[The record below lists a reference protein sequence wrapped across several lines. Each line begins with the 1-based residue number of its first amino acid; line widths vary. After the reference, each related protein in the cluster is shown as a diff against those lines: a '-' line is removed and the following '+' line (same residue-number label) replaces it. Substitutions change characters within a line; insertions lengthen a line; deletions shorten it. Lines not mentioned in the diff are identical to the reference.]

1 MISSLLPGRGTWPS
15 STPPGSIAGVT
26 PTEAFLERA
35 DDLLETAAAW
45 RDAGRQVALATVV
58 RTWGSSPRRPGSRLV
73 VAVDGAFVG
82 SVSGGCVEGAVVEE
96 ALGVLASGRPKLLH
110 YGVSEQQAWAAGLAC
125 GGQVEIWVE
134 PLPLAID
141 ELRAARQQKR
151 PVVWATRLDGGG
163 HALWAADANQ
173 EARQA
178 LADDEARVVES
189 VSGESVFLEPHNPPL
204 RLVIVG
210 AVHIARPLSRLAAIA
225 GFEVV
230 VIDPRRAFTLPDV
243 TRSTRWPDEA
253 LAEIRPDARTAVV
266 TLTHDPKLDDPAL
279 SAALRTS
286 AFYLGCLGSKKTH
299 GARLARLAAAGFEPA
314 DLARLHGPVG
324 LAIGARTAEEIAVS
338 ILAEVIAALRRSA
351 G

>member
-1 MISSLLPGRGTWPS
+1 MVSDDAAS
-15 STPPGSIAGVT
+15 
-26 PTEAFLERA
+26 ERA
-35 DDLLETAAAW
+35 DDLLATAAAW
-45 RDAGRQVALATVV
+45 RDAGRSVALATVV
-58 RTWGSSPRRPGSRLV
+58 RTWGSSPRQPGSRLV
-73 VAVDGAFVG
+73 VAADGAFTG

-96 ALGVLASGRPKLLH
+96 ALGVLTTGRPKLLH
-110 YGVSEQQAWAAGLAC
+110 FGVSEEQAWAVGLAC

-134 PLPLAID
+134 PLPAVLD
-141 ELRAARQQKR
+141 ELLAARREKR
-151 PVVWATRLDGGG
+151 PVVLATPLDGGP
-163 HALWAADANQ
+163 HALLEADADDA
-173 EARQA
+173 AREV
-178 LADDEARVVES
+178 LARDEARVVERD
-189 VSGESVFLEPHNPPL
+189 GRTVFLEPHNPPL

-253 LAEIRPDARTAVV
+253 LAEIRPDTRTAVV

-279 SAALRTS
+279 AAALATP
-286 AFYLGCLGSKKTH
+286 AFFLGCLGSKKTH
-299 GARLARLAAAGFEPA
+299 AARLARLAAAGFEES

-324 LAIGARTAEEIAVS
+324 LPIGARTPEEIAVS
-338 ILAEVIAALRRSA
+338 ILAQVIAALHDGGRRTD